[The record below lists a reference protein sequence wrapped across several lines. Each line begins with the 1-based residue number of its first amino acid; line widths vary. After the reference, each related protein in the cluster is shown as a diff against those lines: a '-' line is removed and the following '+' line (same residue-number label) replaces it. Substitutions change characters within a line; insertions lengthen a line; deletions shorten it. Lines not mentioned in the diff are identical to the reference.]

1 MAEIFSTQGY
11 IFIFYILAIFI
22 IGIWGARRT
31 HTFRDFFSTSSSLGM
46 IVLAGTVLATQWGA
60 VTLLGIAGFAYQHL
74 WMGVWY
80 SLGAVVRFIFWA
92 LLMAIVL
99 RKVNPFSISEWFG
112 LRFDDK
118 NAIVMTVLNL
128 VVSIGLLGA
137 QFLGF
142 GTVITVFFD
151 VPFQTSVIVGAIVV
165 TAYTVIGGMWGVAYT
180 DVVQIIISGTA
191 AVGMVLYLTVV
202 EGGFQF
208 LRGSAE
214 LPSGYFDPMTI
225 QPLGELSMGWLFFLT
240 LVFLWL
246 ADLFL
251 NHNMQR
257 MVSARNL
264 KVAYWAP
271 IFGGMSYLLIA
282 YVTPAIGAYA
292 RVILGDLENPDFAF
306 PALAQE
312 LLPVWLAG
320 LVGAALLAVVMSS
333 GDSYLL
339 GPSTLA
345 ANDLYRAFR
354 PEASEAHILQIARL
368 ITLGYAAI
376 ALVAALF
383 FDTIIG
389 LILAFLTVGWAVIP
403 ALWASVAWRRATPDA
418 VFWSMVVGGGLNF
431 FFMVAQDFN
440 LFPLIAEMNPG
451 PSYYTGWI
459 GFALSLIIL
468 VGGSYLQGSAAVPE
482 HLSRSRVAATDGG
495 VPVEESEKSE
505 DVVER
510 AESQLERVQ
519 F

>member
-1 MAEIFSTQGY
+1 MAESIFSTEGY
-11 IFIFYILAIFI
+11 IFIIYIIAIFF

-31 HTFRDFFSTSSSLGM
+31 HTFEDYFSTSGGLGI
-46 IVLAGTVLATQWGA
+46 IVLAGTVLATQWGG

-80 SLGAVVRFIFWA
+80 SLGAVIRFMFWA
-92 LLMAIVL
+92 FLMAVVL

-118 NAIVMTVLNL
+118 NAVVMTVLNL

-142 GTVITVFFD
+142 GTVVTVFFD
-151 VPFQTSVIVGAIVV
+151 VPFQTSVIIGAIVV
-165 TAYTVIGGMWGVAYT
+165 TAYTVVGGMWGVAYT
-180 DVVQIIISGTA
+180 DVVQVVISGTA
-191 AVGMVLYLTVV
+191 AVGMVLFLTAT
-202 EGGFQF
+202 EGGFQT
-208 LRGSAE
+208 LRGASDTYPAE
-214 LPSGYFDPMTI
+214 YFDPMTI
-225 QPLGELSMGWLFFLT
+225 APLGELSMGWLFFFT

-246 ADLFL
+246 ADMFL

-257 MVSARNL
+257 MVSATDLR
-264 KVAYWAP
+264 VAYWAP
-271 IFGGMSYLLIA
+271 IFGGMSYLLVA
-282 YVTPAIGAYA
+282 YISPAIGAYA
-292 RVILGDLENPDFAF
+292 RLVLGELENPDFAF

-312 LLPVWLAG
+312 LLPAYLAG

-345 ANDLYRAFR
+345 ANDLYRAFY
-354 PEASEAHILQIARL
+354 PEASEERVLQVARL
-368 ITLGYAAI
+368 MTLGYAAI
-376 ALVAALF
+376 ALVASLF

-403 ALWASVAWRRATPDA
+403 ALWASVAWRRATPNA
-418 VFWSMVVGGGLNF
+418 VFWSVVVGGSLNF
-431 FFMVAQDFN
+431 LFMVAQDFN
-440 LFPLIAEMNPG
+440 LFPLVAEMNPG

-459 GFALSLIIL
+459 GFFLAVIIL
-468 VGGSYLQGSAAVPE
+468 VAGSYIEGEEAVPA
-482 HLSRSRVAATDGG
+482 HLTRGVATDGG
-495 VPVEESEKSE
+495 VDVDNEDIES
-505 DVVER
+505 R
-510 AESQLERVQ
+510 AEAALERIQ